1 MDDLSN
7 YQFVDEVRLNK
18 LVVNLLGALFM
29 LLLLAL
35 FMGIVF
41 LLPHRV
47 NVFDHMLV
55 FYIALLPV
63 LVFHEVLH
71 AWAAIKYGKLSYAD
85 IKFGMNWKGL
95 MPYCHI
101 SKPLTEKQYRIA
113 GLMPLLVTGPASIGL
128 VCLYPHMGSAMLASV
143 AISICTGDLL
153 MIFKLRPYRDN
164 NLLVYDHPSEPGF
177 IIYKLRDSDC

>member
-7 YQFVDEVRLNK
+7 YQLVDEVRVNK
-18 LVVNLLGALFM
+18 LVANLLCASFAI
-29 LLLLAL
+29 LLLAL

-47 NVFDHMLV
+47 NVFDNMLG

-71 AWAAIKYGKLSYAD
+71 AWAAIKYGRLSYAD
-85 IKFGMNWKGL
+85 IKFGMHWKGL

-101 SKPLTEKQYRIA
+101 NKPITQRHYRIA
-113 GLMPLLVTGPASIGL
+113 GLMPLLVMGPASIGL
-128 VCLYPHMGSAMLASV
+128 VFLYPHMGSAMLASI
-143 AISICTGDLL
+143 AISLCTGDLM
-153 MIFKLRPYRDN
+153 MISKLRQYSDS

-177 IIYKLRDSDC
+177 IICKLRDSDC